1 MNQGRRIVTSKNGR
15 TKDLL
20 LRYPNFVAKSPASS
34 FELTPL
40 ACEAGALTT
49 ELTALEQTYFSRIFV
64 RRKQTLPA
72 LLAAERSAPGPAL
85 ATRDSLLVTPPLG
98 GELSTQ
104 NTERRTP
111 APGRPTQELKHPST
125 PPLRGG

>member
-72 LLAAERSAPGPAL
+72 LLAAERSAPGPAH
-85 ATRDSLLVTPPLG
+85 SPLVT
-98 GELSTQ
+98 
-104 NTERRTP
+104 RT
-111 APGRPTQELKHPST
+111 S
-125 PPLRGG
+125 